1 MKKLTR
7 ILAVLMSVLISAYS
21 TGAFVLGAEKK
32 TAGSSSLSDEKKDTN
47 INSDIVK
54 EETVYI
60 VAGSDGS
67 EKNIIVSDWLNN
79 NGGLDIIND
88 KSDLSDI
95 ENVKGDET
103 FSQSNGNVKW
113 SDRKSVV

>member
-1 MKKLTR
+1 M
-7 ILAVLMSVLISAYS
+7 
-21 TGAFVLGAEKK
+21 
-32 TAGSSSLSDEKKDTN
+32 KKDTN

-79 NGGLDIIND
+79 NGGLI
-88 KSDLSDI
+88 L
-95 ENVKGDET
+95 
-103 FSQSNGNVKW
+103 
-113 SDRKSVV
+113 